1 MQKSK
6 LLGIMS
12 PDIIPARSEAQWP
25 STLEGVMSE
34 GHGIMSPD
42 IIPARSE
49 AQWPSTL
56 EGVMSEG
63 HGIMLKMSHRRCLGK
78 DEGCFLLKMCV

>member
-1 MQKSK
+1 
-6 LLGIMS
+6 MS

-25 STLEGVMSE
+25 S
-34 GHGIMSPD
+34 P
-42 IIPARSE
+42 
-49 AQWPSTL
+49 L

-63 HGIMLKMSHRRCLGK
+63 HGIMLKMSHRRRLGK

>member
-1 MQKSK
+1 
-6 LLGIMS
+6 
-12 PDIIPARSEAQWP
+12 
-25 STLEGVMSE
+25 
-34 GHGIMSPD
+34 MSPD

>member
-49 AQWPSTL
+49 AQWPSPL
-56 EGVMSEG
+56 EGA
-63 HGIMLKMSHRRCLGK
+63 CPK
-78 DEGCFLLKMCV
+78 DMA